1 LSLLYLRTN
10 NMKFDTIGAKVFV
23 AGSLSFAVVASAA
36 AAGFWGSHV
45 DKQNIEALVATEE
58 VMRHTLHADIAHDA
72 LYSDTLLALLATDAA
87 STLKPISEIKADIAE
102 HSQMFT
108 KAIEQAYIHAKDPTM
123 KAALD
128 DTKEPLA
135 RYLAAV
141 NQVVELAATSP
152 AAAQAAIPD
161 FMNQFKALETAV
173 AKAGEVVETHA
184 RASEEKGEKDAAK
197 AEAMMLAI
205 LTLGALL
212 SAALVIVAR
221 RVISKPVAD
230 LAKAMA
236 SLAHGDLATQAPH
249 AHMGGE
255 IGELGKA
262 MALFRDNALERNRL
276 EENEAQSIQERE
288 ARAQKIEALTDAFS
302 QSLSES
308 LTRLSGTSQALQSS
322 ACQLGAMAQQTQNRT
337 GEAARASMDASDGV
351 NSIAAATTQL
361 TQSVEQISYRMQQS
375 AKLAS
380 DAVDLGRATDTSVKD
395 LAVAV
400 AEIGQV
406 VALIE
411 DVAAQTN
418 LLALNA
424 TIEAARAGEAG
435 KGFAVVASEV
445 KSLAEQTGNATQDIA
460 ARIARIREAS
470 QHVMGSV
477 QQVTQMIEDMQGL
490 ASEAASSVHEQTT
503 ATGQIAESA
512 VIASR
517 GTGIAS
523 ASVEDL
529 RQSASEATDAS
540 GQVTQAA
547 DDVATQTKHLR
558 ERADNFFMSLK
569 AA

>member
-1 LSLLYLRTN
+1 MTD
-10 NMKFDTIGAKVFV
+10 MKFDTIGAKVFV
-23 AGSLSFAVVASAA
+23 AGTLSFAVVASAA
-36 AAGFWGSHV
+36 AAGFWGSYV
-45 DKQNIEALVATEE
+45 DKKNIETLVATEE
-58 VMRHTLHADIAHDA
+58 VMRQTLYADIAHDA
-72 LYSDTLLALLATDAA
+72 LYADTLLALLATNSA
-87 STLKPISEIKADIAE
+87 STMKPVSEIKADVKKHAD
-102 HSQMFT
+102 MFT
-108 KAIEQAYIHAKDPTM
+108 KAIEQAYANAKDPRM

-128 DTKEPLA
+128 ATKEPLA
-135 RYLAAV
+135 SYLIAV
-141 NQVVELAATSP
+141 NNVVDTAATDP
-152 AAAQAAIPD
+152 AAAQATIPA
-161 FMNQFKALETAV
+161 FSAQFTALETAM
-173 AKAGEVVETHA
+173 AKASEIVETYA
-184 RASEEKGEKDAAK
+184 RESEERGEKDAAK
-197 AEAMMLAI
+197 AEALMLVI
-205 LTLGALL
+205 LTLGALF
-212 SAALVIVAR
+212 SAGLVIVAR

-230 LAKAMA
+230 LAKAMG
-236 SLAHGDLATQAPH
+236 SLAHGDLTTQAPH

-262 MALFRDNALERNRL
+262 MALFRDNALERLRL
-276 EENEAQSIQERE
+276 EEGAAETAHERQ
-288 ARAQKIEALTDAFS
+288 ARAQKIEAVTNEFS
-302 QSLSES
+302 HLLSDSLA
-308 LTRLSGTSQALQSS
+308 RLSGTSQTLQSS

-395 LAVAV
+395 LASAV

-517 GTGIAS
+517 GTGTAS
-523 ASVEDL
+523 ANVEDL
-529 RQSASEATDAS
+529 RQSAREAAEAS
-540 GQVTQAA
+540 QQVTQAA

-558 ERADNFFMSLK
+558 EKADDFFLSLK

>member
-1 LSLLYLRTN
+1 MIDMR
-10 NMKFDTIGAKVFV
+10 FETIGAKVFV
-23 AGSLSFAVVASAA
+23 ASTISFLVVASAA
-36 AAGFWGSHV
+36 AAGFWGSYI
-45 DKQNIEALVATEE
+45 DKRNIHSLVATEE

-72 LYSDTLLALLATDAA
+72 LYSDVLMALLATNPAA
-87 STLKPISEIKADIAE
+87 TIKSLSEIKADTQE
-102 HSQMFT
+102 HADMFT
-108 KAIEQAYIHAKDPTM
+108 KAIEQAYVHSKDPKM

-128 DTKEPLA
+128 DAKAPLA
-135 RYLAAV
+135 AYLAAANNIINLAGV
-141 NQVVELAATSP
+141 NPTAT
-152 AAAQAAIPD
+152 QAAVPD
-161 FMNQFKALETAV
+161 FLAKFTALETAM
-173 AKAGEVVETHA
+173 AKASDVVEGLA
-184 RASEEKGEKDAAK
+184 RESEEKGEKDAAR
-197 AEAMMLAI
+197 AEALMLAI

-212 SAALVIVAR
+212 CAALVMIAR
-221 RVISKPVAD
+221 RVISKPIAD

-236 SLAHGDLATQAPH
+236 SLANGDLKTQAPH
-249 AHMGGE
+249 AGMGGE

-262 MALFRDNALERNRL
+262 MALFRENALERLRL
-276 EENEAQSIQERE
+276 EERDAHSIQERE
-288 ARAQKIEALTDAFS
+288 ARAKKIETITSEFS

-308 LTRLSGTSQALQSS
+308 LARLSGTSQTLQSS

-337 GEAARASMDASDGV
+337 GDAARASMDASDGV
-351 NSIAAATTQL
+351 NSIAAATTEL

-375 AKLAS
+375 AKLAG

-395 LAVAV
+395 LASAV

-477 QQVTQMIEDMQGL
+477 QQVTQMIEQMQGL
-490 ASEAASSVHEQTT
+490 ASEAASSVHEQTA

-517 GTGIAS
+517 GTGTAS

-529 RQSASEATDAS
+529 RQSASEAADAS
-540 GQVTQAA
+540 QQVTQAA
-547 DDVATQTKHLR
+547 DDVATQALHLR
-558 ERADNFFMSLK
+558 ERADLFFKSLK